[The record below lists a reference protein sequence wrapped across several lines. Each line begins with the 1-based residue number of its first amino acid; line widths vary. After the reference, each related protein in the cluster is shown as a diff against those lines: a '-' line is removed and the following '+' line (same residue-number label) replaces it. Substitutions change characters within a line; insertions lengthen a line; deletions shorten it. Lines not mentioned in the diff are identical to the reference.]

1 MQILTVR
8 EVSQLIKLSES
19 KVYSLAK
26 SGQLPTIR
34 IGGSIRIILEE
45 LENHLKGGDI
55 KWI

>member
-8 EVSQLIKLSES
+8 EVSQLIKLYVS

-34 IGGSIRIILEE
+34 ISGSIRIIFEE

-55 KWI
+55 K